1 MNLDP
6 HEAGG
11 SALVVGFLLVLAVLF
26 RDPVSGLQAAF
37 VAPHSVLYF
46 LVFPVVGLG
55 SGVYV
60 YADGT
65 YSGIALF
72 LPGSYLGVFGVALI
86 FGGLLTPNQGTPLVG
101 VGIILLSSAIVS
113 ITASIRRFVSAYRS
127 TVPTFGSQ

>member
-11 SALVVGFLLVLAVLF
+11 SALVVGFLLVLVVLF

-37 VAPHSVLYF
+37 ISPHSVLYF

-55 SGVYV
+55 AGVYV
-60 YADGT
+60 YADGP
-65 YSGIALF
+65 YSGVAL
-72 LPGSYLGVFGVALI
+72 LLLGSYLGVFGFALI
-86 FGGLLTPNQGTPLVG
+86 FGGLLATDQGTLLAG
-101 VGIILLSSAIVS
+101 VGIILLGSAIVS
-113 ITASIRRFVSAYRS
+113 IAASIQRFVSAYRS